1 MVKSMYAGVA
11 GLRTHQQ
18 KLDVIGNNVANVNTY
33 GFKSGRVT
41 FKESIYQTINGSSG
55 GTQTYGGSNPSQIG
69 YGSQLGTV
77 DLMFTTGNYAPTDS
91 QTDCM
96 VDGAGFFLVGPK
108 RFGQEDAG
116 SEVENPE
123 GTGGGDAVTSGLDK
137 LSLTRVGNFAFDG
150 DGYLVDG
157 KGNVVYGFGV
167 DQAAEGDA
175 ELDVDTS
182 FLRAIRIPS
191 VAGQADY
198 TDAERMN
205 LKDIKIN
212 ANGEIVG
219 TNAATGKVTKFG
231 KVAIANVP
239 NSNALEKDQGPY
251 YKIAQNTGFVKA
263 FEPGEGSTGL
273 LMSNGL
279 EMSNVDLAREFSDMI
294 TTQRGFQANTKII
307 TVTDEMLQDLVNLKR

>member
-1 MVKSMYAGVA
+1 MVKSMFAGVA

-33 GFKSGRVT
+33 GYKSGRVT
-41 FKESIYQTINGSSG
+41 FKESIYQTVYGSSN

-77 DLMFTTGNYAPTDS
+77 DLMFSTGNYAPTDS

-108 RFGQEDAG
+108 RFGEEEAG
-116 SEVENPE
+116 DTIITN
-123 GTGGGDAVTSGLDK
+123 GGDDEELGLSS
-137 LSLTRVGNFAFDG
+137 LSLSRVGNFTFDG

-157 KGNVVYGFGV
+157 KGNVVYGFSVTTIG
-167 DQAAEGDA
+167 EGDEPIVVNEG
-175 ELDVDTS
+175 ELRPIRMPDAAGAINYDDT
-182 FLRAIRIPS
+182 
-191 VAGQADY
+191 
-198 TDAERMN
+198 ERMN
-205 LKDIKIN
+205 MKDIKIN

-219 TNAATGKVTKFG
+219 TNSATGKVTKIA
-231 KVAIANVP
+231 KLALANVP
-239 NSNALEKDQGPY
+239 NANALEKNQGPY
-251 YKIAQNTGFVKA
+251 YKIAQNTGDVRA
-263 FEPGEGSTGL
+263 FAPGEGSTGL